1 MLIVS
6 KDRKAIVNVAAIAS
20 IHIGHDGRSIK
31 TSYQNRDGCQMGVY
45 ASEKAAQI
53 AMELLQKS
61 ILVGKSEIY
70 FMPQD
75 ADVDSQIVNMEEKW
89 HHATGKKPK
98 GHGGS

>member
-31 TSYQNRDGCQMGVY
+31 TSYQNRDGCQLGIY
-45 ASEKAAQI
+45 ASEKATQI
-53 AMELLQKS
+53 AMELLAKNIS
-61 ILVGKSEIY
+61 MGNSEIY

-75 ADVDSQIVNMEEKW
+75 ADVDARIGNMEEKW
-89 HHATGKKPK
+89 HHATGKKTK